1 MNMGK
6 ITGREKIEELPEKVL
21 LLYTAVAGLIEEG
34 ADVAELRVQE
44 ITERAGIGK
53 GTAYDYFDS
62 KEEIIVYAI
71 LFHMENMLQRLQQGI
86 WEEKNFADRIRLSL
100 ERLDTQIMGEKC
112 ALRFVTMLFDTTQM
126 GMLLRQAL
134 EEKKKEREMCEPLM
148 AAEALVRKGIEDGE
162 LRGDMPVSY
171 MTYSLLAKVVTY
183 MVYLVSRGEKEAHGR
198 KTNPEGKAA
207 SGGKAISGGEED
219 SVEKECTDEQFRRY
233 VLEGI
238 VAELCR
244 QPGRR

>member
-1 MNMGK
+1 MGK
-6 ITGREKIEELPEKVL
+6 ITGRERIEELPEKVL
-21 LLYTAVAGLIEEG
+21 LLYTAVAQLIEEG

-71 LFHMENMLQRLQQGI
+71 LFHMENMLQKLQQGI

-100 ERLDTQIMGEKC
+100 ERLDTQLMGEKC

-126 GMLLRQAL
+126 GTLLRQAL

-148 AAEALVRKGIEDGE
+148 AAETLVRRGIEDGE

-171 MTYSLLAKVVTY
+171 MTYSLLAKMVTY
-183 MVYLVSRGEKEAHGR
+183 MVYLVSRGERETHGG
-198 KTNPEGKAA
+198 KAVPGGKAA
-207 SGGKAISGGEED
+207 PGGEED
-219 SVEKECTDEQFRRY
+219 SIEKECTDEQFRRY

-238 VAELCR
+238 LSELCAKSCK
-244 QPGRR
+244 